1 MHVKETSR
9 HLLRNTTV
17 FLNILNFAY
26 VYSSAWNS
34 ILRFVHLGKN
44 MCSTSSLRSKSL
56 NFEASPYFL
65 FFFFL
70 LPLCFFSMLSL
81 SSFTFLKKQRII
93 HLFAYSVANITIH
106 LFSYLHLLLLILKMY
121 LRGLTFASLE
131 VKNYTINFLL
141 TVSITVFSRCKMQ
154 KKKKNSEM
162 R

>member
-1 MHVKETSR
+1 MYVTEMSS

-26 VYSSAWNS
+26 VYFSAWNS
-34 ILRFVHLGKN
+34 ILRFVYLGKN

-65 FFFFL
+65 FFF

-81 SSFTFLKKQRII
+81 PSFTFLKKQRII
-93 HLFAYSVANITIH
+93 HLFAYSVANITTH
-106 LFSYLHLLLLILKMY
+106 LFSYLHLLLLIPKMY

-131 VKNYTINFLL
+131 VKNDTINFLL

-154 KKKKNSEM
+154 KKKKILK
-162 R
+162 

>member
-1 MHVKETSR
+1 MYIWVKICVQLQVSDQS
-9 HLLRNTTV
+9 LW
-17 FLNILNFAY
+17 ILKLPHI
-26 VYSSAWNS
+26 S
-34 ILRFVHLGKN
+34 
-44 MCSTSSLRSKSL
+44 
-56 NFEASPYFL
+56 

-154 KKKKNSEM
+154 KKKKNLKWD
-162 R
+162 RKNGKQILNVLT